1 MNEATEYAENLRNAE
16 RFFLKNPK
24 GAFLFA
30 VSNDEV
36 VQRNVNS
43 TLQQLLRGKG
53 KNIHIHSWDKRP
65 EAPHPLEQ
73 LRQVQQAHPQLHGL
87 ILNGLDLALDSHSY
101 LVIQL
106 NFAREALLEFGIPL
120 FFWLSSRT
128 LQRVNREAIDLYN
141 QRASANLYF
150 EHDPHVQDGDVS
162 AHRYVAQ
169 ETTHANASLAHLEA
183 RMKLLQQQLDEA
195 EAQQLE
201 PTVIANEI
209 VLELLDVYRQILGA
223 EPLLHALLDKYGAL
237 IDQENPE
244 NCFDLAR
251 VFYSIGNLGEATM
264 LWSKAL
270 TLYRQL
276 ATKNS
281 DAYLPNVAKTLNNLA
296 LLQKAKNDYAA
307 AEVGYNEALAAYRF
321 LAAKNPDAY
330 LPNVAG
336 TLNNLALLQKVKND
350 YAAAEAGYNEALAAY
365 RQLAAK
371 NPDAYLPDVAMILHN
386 LAVLHYAKNDYAA
399 AEAGINEAFAI
410 YRLLA
415 TKNPDAYLPYVATT
429 LNNLANLQSDKSD
442 YAAAEAGYNEA
453 LAAYR
458 QLAAQNPDAYLP
470 DFAGTLNNLAGL
482 HYDKNDYAAAE
493 AGSNEALAAY
503 RSLAAQNPDAYLPSV
518 AHTLIN
524 MSLLYQELANK
535 EQSLAMIREAL
546 QILLPMVEKVPYT
559 QKYVDKA
566 LEVINDWGI
575 DPDEFIK
582 QLRNP
587 A

>member
-30 VSNDEV
+30 VSNDEL

-43 TLQQLLRGKG
+43 ALQQLLRGKG

-87 ILNGLDLALDSHSY
+87 ILNGLDLALDSHPY

-150 EHDPHVQDGDVS
+150 EHDPNLKDSNVS

-209 VLELLDVYRQILGA
+209 VLELLQVYVKIPGA
-223 EPLLHALLDKYGAL
+223 TPLMQVLLDKYGAL

-244 NCFDLAR
+244 NCFNLAY
-251 VFYSIGNLGEATM
+251 VFQDMGKIE
-264 LWSKAL
+264 KAAG
-270 TLYRQL
+270 LYEVALEKYHQL
-276 ATKNS
+276 AGKNPA
-281 DAYLPNVAKTLNNLA
+281 AYLPNVAKTLNNLA
-296 LLQKAKNDYAA
+296 LLQADKNDYAA
-307 AEVGYNEALAAYRF
+307 AEAAYKEAFAILRQ

-330 LPNVAG
+330 LPNVAN
-336 TLNNLALLQKVKND
+336 TLNNLAILQADKND
-350 YAAAEAGYNEALAAY
+350 HAAAEAAYKEAFAIL

-371 NPDAYLPDVAMILHN
+371 NPDAYLPGVAIALNN
-386 LAVLHYAKNDYAA
+386 LANLQKAKNDYAA
-399 AEAGINEAFAI
+399 AEASYNEALAV
-410 YRLLA
+410 YRSLA
-415 TKNPDAYLPYVATT
+415 GKNPDAYLLDIAMT
-429 LNNLANLQSDKSD
+429 LNNLANLQKAKND
-442 YAAAEAGYNEA
+442 YVAAEAGYNEA
-453 LAAYR
+453 LTIRR
-458 QLAAQNPDAYLP
+458 QLAAQNPDAY
-470 DFAGTLNNLAGL
+470 
-482 HYDKNDYAAAE
+482 
-493 AGSNEALAAY
+493 
-503 RSLAAQNPDAYLPSV
+503 QPSV
-518 AHTLIN
+518 AYTLIN

-535 EQSLAMIREAL
+535 EQSLAMVGEALPILLSFADRLPFMRKNLDTAL
-546 QILLPMVEKVPYT
+546 QIV
-559 QKYVDKA
+559 
-566 LEVINDWGI
+566 NNWGI
-575 DPDEFIK
+575 DPDEFVK
-582 QLRNP
+582 QLSNP

>member
-150 EHDPHVQDGDVS
+150 EHDPNVQDGDVS

-296 LLQKAKNDYAA
+296 NLHYAKNDYAA
-307 AEVGYNEALAAYRF
+307 AEAGYNEALVAYRQ
-321 LAAKNPDAY
+321 LASQNPDAY
-330 LPNVAG
+330 LSYVAG
-336 TLNNLALLQKVKND
+336 TLNNLALLHYAKND
-350 YAAAEAGYNEALAAY
+350 YAAAEAGYNEALAIR

-371 NPDAYLPDVAMILHN
+371 NPDAYLPDVAM
-386 LAVLHYAKNDYAA
+386 
-399 AEAGINEAFAI
+399 
-410 YRLLA
+410 
-415 TKNPDAYLPYVATT
+415 
-429 LNNLANLQSDKSD
+429 
-442 YAAAEAGYNEA
+442 
-453 LAAYR
+453 
-458 QLAAQNPDAYLP
+458 
-470 DFAGTLNNLAGL
+470 
-482 HYDKNDYAAAE
+482 
-493 AGSNEALAAY
+493 
-503 RSLAAQNPDAYLPSV
+503 
-518 AHTLIN
+518 TLIN
-524 MSLLYQELANK
+524 MGMLYKELANK
-535 EQSLAMIREAL
+535 EQSLAMVREAL
-546 QILLPMVEKVPYT
+546 PILLSFADRLPLMRKNLDT
-559 QKYVDKA
+559 A
-566 LEVINDWGI
+566 LEIVNDWGI
-575 DPDEFIK
+575 EPDEFIK
-582 QLRNP
+582 QLSNP

>member
-1 MNEATEYAENLRNAE
+1 MNEASEYAENLRNAE

-30 VSNDEV
+30 VSNDEL
-36 VQRNVNS
+36 VQCNVNS
-43 TLQQLLRGKG
+43 ALQQLLRGKG

-73 LRQVQQAHPQLHGL
+73 LRQVQQSHPQLHGL

-106 NFAREALLEFGIPL
+106 NFAREALLEFGLPL

-150 EHDPHVQDGDVS
+150 EHDPNVQDGDVS

-183 RMKLLQQQLDEA
+183 RMKLLQQQLDDA

-223 EPLLHALLDKYGAL
+223 EPLIHALLDKYGEL

-244 NCFDLAR
+244 NCFSLAH
-251 VFYSIGNLGEATM
+251 VFQDMGKMEKAAALYEA
-264 LWSKAL
+264 AL
-270 TLYRQL
+270 QQYRQL
-276 ATKNS
+276 AAKNP
-281 DAYLPNVAKTLNNLA
+281 DAYLNDVAGTLNNLA
-296 LLQKAKNDYAA
+296 ILQSDKNDYAA
-307 AEVGYNEALAAYRF
+307 AEVGYNEALAAYRQ

-330 LPNVAG
+330 LPYVAT
-336 TLNNLALLQKVKND
+336 TLNNLAALHYDKNDYAAAEVGYNEALAIRRQLAAKNPDAYLPYVAMTLNNLANLQADKND

-371 NPDAYLPDVAMILHN
+371 NPDAYLPNVAMTLNN
-386 LAVLHYAKNDYAA
+386 LAILQKAKNSYVNAETGYSEALAA
-399 AEAGINEAFAI
+399 
-410 YRLLA
+410 YRQLA
-415 TKNPDAYLPYVATT
+415 TKNPDAYLPYVAM
-429 LNNLANLQSDKSD
+429 LL
-442 YAAAEAGYNEA
+442 
-453 LAAYR
+453 
-458 QLAAQNPDAYLP
+458 
-470 DFAGTLNNLAGL
+470 
-482 HYDKNDYAAAE
+482 
-493 AGSNEALAAY
+493 
-503 RSLAAQNPDAYLPSV
+503 V
-518 AHTLIN
+518 N
-524 MSLLYQELANK
+524 MGILYQETPISNQ
-535 EQSLAMIREAL
+535 EQSLAMVREAL
-546 QILLPMVEKVPYT
+546 PMLLSFA
-559 QKYVDKA
+559 DKLPLMRKNLDIA
-566 LEVINDWGI
+566 LEIVKDWGI
-575 DPDEFIK
+575 DPDEFV
-582 QLRNP
+582 QQFSNP

>member
-30 VSNDEV
+30 VSNDEL

-43 TLQQLLRGKG
+43 ALQQLLRGKG

-87 ILNGLDLALDSHSY
+87 ILNGLDLALDSHPY

-150 EHDPHVQDGDVS
+150 EHDPNLKDSNVS

-209 VLELLDVYRQILGA
+209 VLELLQVYVKIPGA
-223 EPLLHALLDKYGAL
+223 TPLMQVLLDKYGAL

-244 NCFDLAR
+244 NCFNLAY
-251 VFYSIGNLGEATM
+251 VFQDMGKIE
-264 LWSKAL
+264 KAAG
-270 TLYRQL
+270 LYEVALEKYHQL
-276 ATKNS
+276 AGKNPA
-281 DAYLPNVAKTLNNLA
+281 AYLPNVANTLNNLA
-296 LLQKAKNDYAA
+296 ILQADKNDH
-307 AEVGYNEALAAYRF
+307 
-321 LAAKNPDAY
+321 
-330 LPNVAG
+330 
-336 TLNNLALLQKVKND
+336 
-350 YAAAEAGYNEALAAY
+350 AAAEAAYKEAFAIL

-371 NPDAYLPDVAMILHN
+371 NPDAYLPGVAIALNN
-386 LAVLHYAKNDYAA
+386 LANLQKAKNDYAA
-399 AEAGINEAFAI
+399 AEASYNEALAV
-410 YRLLA
+410 YRSLA
-415 TKNPDAYLPYVATT
+415 GKNPDAYLLDIAMT
-429 LNNLANLQSDKSD
+429 LNNLANLQKAKND
-442 YAAAEAGYNEA
+442 YVAAEAGYNEA
-453 LAAYR
+453 LTIRR
-458 QLAAQNPDAYLP
+458 QLAAQNPDAY
-470 DFAGTLNNLAGL
+470 
-482 HYDKNDYAAAE
+482 
-493 AGSNEALAAY
+493 
-503 RSLAAQNPDAYLPSV
+503 QPSV
-518 AHTLIN
+518 AYTLIN

-535 EQSLAMIREAL
+535 EQSLAMVGEALPILLSFADRLPFMRKNLDTAL
-546 QILLPMVEKVPYT
+546 QIV
-559 QKYVDKA
+559 
-566 LEVINDWGI
+566 NNWGI
-575 DPDEFIK
+575 DPDEFVK
-582 QLRNP
+582 QLSNP